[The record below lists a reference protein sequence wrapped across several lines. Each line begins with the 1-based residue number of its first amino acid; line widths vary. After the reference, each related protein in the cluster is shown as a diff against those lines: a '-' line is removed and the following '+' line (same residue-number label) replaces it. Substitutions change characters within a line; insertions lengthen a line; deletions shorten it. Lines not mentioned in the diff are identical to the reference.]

1 MYNYVQPI
9 VASIV
14 AVIWGMDQFNLLK
27 VIAVILVF
35 TGVFFVTQSR
45 SRADLEAY
53 EKQKKAAQEE

>member
-27 VIAVILVF
+27 IIAVILVF

-53 EKQKKAAQEE
+53 EKQKKAVPEE

>member
-53 EKQKKAAQEE
+53 EKQKEAAQEE